1 MKYLCVDFGEARIG
15 FAHCDKNETIAMGLR
30 TEKVNGIKTAV
41 EKTVAAALETGAEE
55 IVIGMP
61 LRTDGTRGDKSERVE
76 RFAEM
81 VREASS
87 LTVRTFDERFSTMH
101 AHQLLNETAIS
112 GRKRKNVIDTLS
124 AQLILESFLERKK
137 NIAKIQKDDPEAE
150 K

>member
-15 FAHCDKNETIAMGLR
+15 FAHCDAGEIIATGLR

-41 EKTVAAALETGAEE
+41 EKTVAATLETGAKA

-81 VREASS
+81 VREATA
-87 LTVRTFDERFSTMH
+87 LPVETFDERFSTMH

-112 GRKRKNVIDTLS
+112 GRKRKKVIDTLS
-124 AQLILESFLERKK
+124 AQLILQSFLERKK
-137 NIAKIQKDDPEAE
+137 NTKPQNGTGE
-150 K
+150 